1 MATRRERVILEL
13 EDNFTT
19 GMARAA
25 ASAALLNR
33 ELDSLSRDSV
43 RTRSAVSDID
53 RPIQNVGR
61 SSGSTSREV
70 DKLSGRMRI
79 LADVAA
85 ILGPSLVPIGAVG
98 VPAIT
103 GLTAQLGFAATAGAT
118 AVLAFQGVG
127 DALKAL
133 NAAALDPTTANLDKA
148 HDALERLGPDAQ
160 AFVSEVGKMIP
171 ELRKLRDVAAG
182 GMFPGLTAGL
192 DAMETAL
199 PHVQGVIAAVSQ
211 ELGNIAAD
219 AGQSLASDR
228 WTDFLDFVAR
238 EAPPAL
244 ADMATAAGNTAHA
257 VAALWMATDPLND
270 DFSKWLVEATADID
284 RWATGLSKTQGFADF
299 IAYVESNG
307 PKVAAALGA
316 IANAAI
322 QILQAMAPLGGP
334 VLEGIKALADVVSA
348 IADSDIG
355 TPLFTAAA
363 ALALF
368 NRTMAVTSSIQKGT
382 LFGASRTNFRQVSAG
397 IRGLTTDLAL
407 MNRTAAAMPAKGFI
421 GPLTEAQA
429 SAQAARGRLTGTLA
443 NIGKATA
450 LMGGLAVAST
460 GAADKIGLTNTVSLA
475 LMGTIGGPWGAAIG
489 GGIGLM
495 LDAAHASGQWADELK
510 RADAAMNSSDIS
522 KMSAAVDEL
531 RDKQEAANRASRQA
545 PPPRAQNRSLLDA
558 KALGEKADEVQR
570 KLDMTRATQ
579 QQSLLAAG
587 FRGTAAGI
595 DRAAQS
601 TEEFQRDLEKLNQTL
616 SGRADMRDFEAS
628 VDDFTKSLK
637 DNGKTLDINTEKG
650 RNNQAAL
657 DAIASTALKVAQNLS
672 GAQRVGFLDAARADF
687 VKAARAAGMAKD
699 EAQKLADKVLGL
711 KNVKG
716 QPRIVID
723 ANGAWRVITETQ
735 RRIAN
740 LRDKEVH
747 INVVT
752 KFPQGRKNFD
762 QFLDIHG
769 GTADGG
775 TIQGARYPYGDKVL
789 VPLAPT
795 EEVTS
800 NRYGQADAFRP
811 ELKDINAGMSRAAVF
826 YRMLTR
832 GLADGGTV
840 AGSGTTR
847 TAAAFQIPSVTVLFP
862 SPSQLQSAV
871 RAAEQVAAASA
882 KTARTAADIRQD
894 HLDDLH
900 TQQQIRDLQ
909 RELEKTGKKRLK
921 GLDRR
926 AAIAELADA
935 KAQLQ
940 EIRRRAKEALAEA
953 RQAAI
958 EAQQQAR
965 ADTLDTLN
973 GNFDLLSRG
982 LSPARAQ
989 VAVEQ
994 QISNIAQ
1001 YGQTVARLKAAGAS
1015 PSLLRQVV
1023 AHAEAG
1029 DFRSAIRFGQALLAN
1044 PAALGQLNA
1053 SLATLDRVTG
1063 SVATLTT
1070 DPRFLSAAAWNPT
1083 AVAPRVV
1090 QVNLV
1095 ADPSAMLLDL
1105 QRTIQHEISVQL
1117 QASMS

>member
-1 MATRRERVILEL
+1 MATRRERVVLEL

-33 ELDSLSRDSV
+33 ELGALSRDSV

-61 SSGSTSREV
+61 SSNSTSREV
-70 DKLSGRMRI
+70 DKLSGRLRI
-79 LADVAA
+79 LTDLAT
-85 ILGPSLVPIGAVG
+85 ILGPSVVAIGAVG

-103 GLTAQLGFAATAGAT
+103 GLAAQFGFAAAAGGTAIA
-118 AVLAFQGVG
+118 AFQGVG

-133 NAAALDPTTANLDKA
+133 NAAALQPTEQNLEKA
-148 HDALERLGPDAQ
+148 HLALERLSPAAQ
-160 AFVSEVGKMIP
+160 SFVTEVGRMLP
-171 ELRKLRDVAAG
+171 ELRKLRDVAAEG
-182 GMFPGLTAGL
+182 LFPGLTAGL
-192 DAMETAL
+192 DSLETAL
-199 PHVQGVIAAVSQ
+199 PHLQGVIGAISA
-211 ELGNIAAD
+211 ELGDIAAN
-219 AGQSLASDR
+219 AGASLASDR
-228 WTDFLDFVAR
+228 WTDFLDFVAA
-238 EAPPAL
+238 EAPSAL

-257 VAALWMATDPLND
+257 VAELWMATDPLND

-284 RWATGLSKTQGFADF
+284 HWATGLSKTQGFADF

-322 QILQAMAPLGGP
+322 QILQAAAPLGGP
-334 VLEGIKALADVVSA
+334 VLEGIKALADVVAA

-368 NRTMAVTSSIQKGT
+368 NRTLAITGSLQKATFGGPALLTLKGYSSK
-382 LFGASRTNFRQVSAG
+382 V
-397 IRGLTTDLAL
+397 RGLGADLAVL
-407 MNRTAAAMPAKGFI
+407 QRQASLTRLPAKGFI
-421 GPLTEAQA
+421 GPLTEAQTA
-429 SAQAARGRLTGTLA
+429 LTRVKTSAAGL
-443 NIGKATA
+443 GKAA
-450 LMGGLAVAST
+450 GLVGGLALASS
-460 GAADKIGLTNTVSLA
+460 GAADKIGLTNTMSLA
-475 LMGTIGGPWGAAIG
+475 LMGTIAGPWGAAIG

-495 LDAAHASGQWADELK
+495 LDAAHATGQWADELD
-510 RADAAMNSSDIS
+510 RADKAMASSDITQLNAS
-522 KMSAAVDEL
+522 LDEL
-531 RDKQEAANRASRQA
+531 KAKQKAVQDSIGT
-545 PPPRAQNRSLLDA
+545 PLPPRAQGRQFLDLKTLGD
-558 KALGEKADEVQR
+558 KAEEVQK
-570 KLDMTRATQ
+570 KLDMTRAASSQ
-579 QQSLLAAG
+579 KLLREG
-587 FRGTAAGI
+587 FIGTAAGI
-595 DRAAQS
+595 DKAAQS
-601 TEEFQRDLEKLNQTL
+601 TEEFQRDLEKLNATL
-616 SGRADMRDFEAS
+616 TGRADMRDFEAAI
-628 VDDFTKSLK
+628 DDFTKSIK

-672 GAQRVGFLDAARADF
+672 GAQRATFLDAARADF
-687 VKAARAAGMAKD
+687 VKAARAAGMAKT
-699 EAQKLADKVLGL
+699 EAQELADSVLGL

-716 QPRIVID
+716 QPKISID

-735 RRIAN
+735 RRMNAM
-740 LRDKEVH
+740 RDRELH

-752 KFPQGRKNFD
+752 KFPQGRKNFE
-762 QFLDIHG
+762 QGLDIHG
-769 GTADGG
+769 GSADGG
-775 TIQGARYPYGDKVL
+775 TISGPRYPYGDKVL

-800 NRYGQADAFRP
+800 NRYGQADTFRP

-840 AGSGTTR
+840 GSTGTTR

-862 SPSQLQSAV
+862 TPAQLASAV

-882 KTARTAADIRQD
+882 KTARTAKDIRQD

-909 RELEKTGKKRLK
+909 RELDKTGKNRLK

-940 EIRRRAKEALAEA
+940 EIRNRAKEALAEA

-965 ADTLDTLN
+965 SDTLDTLS
-973 GNFDLLSRG
+973 GTFDLFSRG
-982 LSPARAQ
+982 LSPARAEA
-989 VAVEQ
+989 AVEQ
-994 QISNIAQ
+994 QISDIAQ

-1053 SLATLDRVTG
+1053 SLATLDAVTG

-1070 DPRFLSAAAWNPT
+1070 DPRFLSTAPWDPT
-1083 AVAPRVV
+1083 GQVARVV
-1090 QVNLV
+1090 QINLV

-1105 QRTIQHEISVQL
+1105 QRTIQHEVSVQL